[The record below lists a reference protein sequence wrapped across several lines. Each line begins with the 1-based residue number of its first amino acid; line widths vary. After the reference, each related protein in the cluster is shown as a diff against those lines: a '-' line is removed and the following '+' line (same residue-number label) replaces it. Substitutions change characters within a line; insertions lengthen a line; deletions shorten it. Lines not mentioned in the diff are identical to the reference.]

1 MGSTIICAIFLVSG
15 LAPCVAL
22 LWYIQS
28 NLLAVG
34 TDTLFGILFAAI
46 LGLLTYATTLAV
58 YRELGETLD
67 FDSMGNHLYLRHCIP
82 SREL

>member
-1 MGSTIICAIFLVSG
+1 MCYIFSVRPR
-15 LAPCVAL
+15 AMRCTAMVYPK
-22 LWYIQS
+22 Y
-28 NLLAVG
+28 LLAIG

-46 LGLLTYATTLAV
+46 LGLLTYAATLAV